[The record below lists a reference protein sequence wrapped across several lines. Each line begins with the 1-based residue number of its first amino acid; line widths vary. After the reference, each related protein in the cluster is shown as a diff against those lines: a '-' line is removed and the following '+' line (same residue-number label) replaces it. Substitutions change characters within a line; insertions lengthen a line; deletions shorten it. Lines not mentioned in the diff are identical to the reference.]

1 MKALGSA
8 QIKGAKEIQQPNTNS
23 NSGLVPGQENKLL
36 KKHIIG
42 TIGVI

>member
-23 NSGLVPGQENKLL
+23 NSGLVPGQENELL
-36 KKHIIG
+36 KN
-42 TIGVI
+42 TLLEQLD